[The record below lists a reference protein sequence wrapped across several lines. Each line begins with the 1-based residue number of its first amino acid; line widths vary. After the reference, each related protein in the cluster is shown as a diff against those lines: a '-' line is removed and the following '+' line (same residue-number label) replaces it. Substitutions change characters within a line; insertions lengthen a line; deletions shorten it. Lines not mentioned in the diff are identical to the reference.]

1 MTISVEM
8 PWSMARSP
16 LSLKSFVPYHVLL
29 HQWGIHVVRTNHSPE
44 EGIHYSSPKC
54 NFLLFQIMQAKVFGG
69 TVPMTEFPMS
79 RWIRFNARFSF
90 PFYYRKQKNDPR
102 KAHGLDL
109 VSLIS
114 I

>member
-1 MTISVEM
+1 M
-8 PWSMARSP
+8 
-16 LSLKSFVPYHVLL
+16 
-29 HQWGIHVVRTNHSPE
+29 Q
-44 EGIHYSSPKC
+44 
-54 NFLLFQIMQAKVFGG
+54 FQIMQAKVFGG

-79 RWIRFNARFSF
+79 RWKRFQC
-90 PFYYRKQKNDPR
+90 PFLLPLLLQEAENDPR